1 MFPFTRHRLSKFAVL
16 TFIALSTAALI
27 WAVPFLSLNPEQRV
41 TAQTPVAQTS
51 VAQTAAPQAAPSAP
65 KNAGVYRFKVGGFN
79 AATISDGILE
89 LPPTAVVPITAPPDV
104 AAALR
109 DEFLPEDLFVG
120 YTNILYLDTGRQK
133 VLIDT
138 GAGNNYLPT
147 LGALKDNLTAAGI
160 DPATIDTVILSHA
173 HLDHVGGIADQN
185 GALTFPNARYY
196 ISQKEWDFW
205 TDPSVSL
212 PLFRMNEEMKQGT
225 IAAAKK
231 FLGLIE
237 GRVQFFQPGQEVIPG
252 ITAVDVA
259 GHTPG
264 QSAFLIKSDAAE
276 LMVTADVF
284 FSDPLNLEHPD
295 WEVVFDTDPAQAVA
309 TRKRVL
315 QQVTASRQEVLA
327 YHMPFPGLGHV
338 RSEDNHYEW
347 KPTLWD
353 FEP

>member
-1 MFPFTRHRLSKFAVL
+1 MFFPFTRHRLSKFALLSVVL
-16 TFIALSTAALI
+16 CSAALTLMLS
-27 WAVPFLSLNPEQRV
+27 FLSPNHEQAV
-41 TAQTPVAQTS
+41 MAQTPIT
-51 VAQTAAPQAAPSAP
+51 QTAPIET
-65 KNAGVYRFKVGGFN
+65 KNAGVYRFKIGAFN
-79 AATISDGILE
+79 AATISDGILA
-89 LPPTAVVPITAPPDV
+89 LPPTAVVPVTAPPEV

-109 DEFLPEDLFVG
+109 EEFLPEDLFVG

-133 VLIDT
+133 ILIDT

-147 LGALKDNLTAAGI
+147 LGALKDNLKAAGI
-160 DPATIDTVILSHA
+160 DPAAIDTVILSHA
-173 HLDHVGGIADQN
+173 HLDHVGGLADKN
-185 GALTFPNARYY
+185 GMLTFPNARYY
-196 ISQKEWDFW
+196 ISKKEWDFW
-205 TDPSVSL
+205 TDPNVSL

-225 IAAAKK
+225 IGAAKK
-231 FLGLIE
+231 FLGLIQ
-237 GRVQFFQPGQEVIPG
+237 GRVQLFQAGAEVVPG
-252 ITAVDVA
+252 ITAVDVS

-264 QSAFLIKSDAAE
+264 QSTFLIQSDDAE

-295 WEVVFDTDPAQAVA
+295 WEVVFDTDPTQAVA

-315 QQVTASRQEVLA
+315 EEVTSKRQEVLA

-338 RSEDNHYEW
+338 RAEGNHYEW